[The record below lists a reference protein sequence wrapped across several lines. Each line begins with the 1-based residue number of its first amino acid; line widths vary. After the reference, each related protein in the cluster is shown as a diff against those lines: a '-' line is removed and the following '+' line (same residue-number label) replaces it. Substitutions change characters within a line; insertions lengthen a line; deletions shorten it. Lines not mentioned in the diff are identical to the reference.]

1 MPTEKQVQ
9 EFVQVLQHF
18 DLFQDAEQYKIICPF
33 HGDKNAS
40 LQINVPKCF
49 WYCYGC
55 GEHGGTIELF
65 KQLYKLRYK
74 KEISDLQAS
83 LSIKQIVKGS
93 AKKFSVDNTQF
104 VPSSKNKLEQTKLA
118 RQYYYSLPTPNWY
131 RPSKNESIIE
141 ETRSCLSYMR
151 KRGFS
156 AYTLTKCGAKPSLNK
171 YYPITIPLLENGIFR
186 GYVQRTF
193 DKEIEQQRKYM
204 YNRGFCRER
213 TLAGNYGPDTVLVV
227 EGYLDCLKAQQ
238 LGVKYTVAILGWKI
252 SAHQLNKLKNK
263 GITRIICGLDN
274 DDAGRK
280 GYRYLKR
287 ISKQQGWFTVVRLHY
302 PKGTKDIGEIQKGT
316 DKAQKVLDQVTKF
329 FC

>member
-1 MPTEKQVQ
+1 
-9 EFVQVLQHF
+9 
-18 DLFQDAEQYKIICPF
+18 
-33 HGDKNAS
+33 
-40 LQINVPKCF
+40 
-49 WYCYGC
+49 
-55 GEHGGTIELF
+55 
-65 KQLYKLRYK
+65 
-74 KEISDLQAS
+74 
-83 LSIKQIVKGS
+83 
-93 AKKFSVDNTQF
+93 
-104 VPSSKNKLEQTKLA
+104 
-118 RQYYYSLPTPNWY
+118 
-131 RPSKNESIIE
+131 
-141 ETRSCLSYMR
+141 
-151 KRGFS
+151 
-156 AYTLTKCGAKPSLNK
+156 
-171 YYPITIPLLENGIFR
+171 
-186 GYVQRTF
+186 
-193 DKEIEQQRKYM
+193 M